1 MLCLKHCLHQLI
13 LGSQELL
20 HLWVVVGIVDL
31 SVAGLTIVVVVP
43 HVHHQR
49 DFDKK
54 YKYFRIESKPQ
65 TICCDFYLSLIKDEV
80 VDKVLQRSHDSNQA
94 LTSMK
99 TKHQTRHN

>member
-20 HLWVVVGIVDL
+20 HLWVVVGIVGL

-80 VDKVLQRSHDSNQA
+80 VDKVLQ
-94 LTSMK
+94 
-99 TKHQTRHN
+99 